1 MIKKLLI
8 GLGSV
13 TAVVL
18 PVALTV
24 SCGDEKPVLV
34 TVDKAARIINVRFD
48 SNLAGDADDIAH
60 DLTWILLYEYDD
72 SIELLVTEASK
83 FGAPVTIN
91 FETKDS
97 PSKSFSVT
105 ATISSYNSSSSSR
118 YSRSLDHI
126 KKQIEAKLISEGIA
140 VN

>member
-13 TAVVL
+13 TAVAL

-60 DLTWILLYEYDD
+60 DLT
-72 SIELLVTEASK
+72 
-83 FGAPVTIN
+83 
-91 FETKDS
+91 
-97 PSKSFSVT
+97 
-105 ATISSYNSSSSSR
+105 
-118 YSRSLDHI
+118 
-126 KKQIEAKLISEGIA
+126 
-140 VN
+140 